1 MGPGNSRAH
10 LFIFS
15 CFNLNFLNDIIYE
28 SFYGKILIMKEDIE
42 DIESTP
48 EDEQNPHVV
57 EVEEFEEDTAE
68 EVEIL
73 LQQPEEMSPEIYQSR
88 IDKDLDEIIQ
98 NQKKL
103 LLNRDY
109 SFVITSVQEML
120 MQHFRPKIKSVAEQ
134 NDELGK
140 YLINFCNE
148 IFEILERYR
157 VVEDKERSSIIS
169 RISLLSAIRDA
180 AKKDELLS
188 QREIKSQKA
197 RERIIQENRRTVG
210 ERPEKISVQRER
222 ARLAGIE
229 NDD

>member
-1 MGPGNSRAH
+1 MGPGISRAH

>member
-1 MGPGNSRAH
+1 
-10 LFIFS
+10 
-15 CFNLNFLNDIIYE
+15 
-28 SFYGKILIMKEDIE
+28 
-42 DIESTP
+42 
-48 EDEQNPHVV
+48 
-57 EVEEFEEDTAE
+57 
-68 EVEIL
+68 
-73 LQQPEEMSPEIYQSR
+73 R